1 MEYIHWGALKKAL
14 NNAPQGTQRWILK
27 HSAGQCGVG
36 RMLQRRNYQEHSMC
50 PRCGEQDETTKH
62 VIQCQAAD
70 TQQRWKTGI
79 KTIQQWFITTSTHP
93 DLQQAILQRLEEW
106 RDNKSR
112 RPIYASNGMLREAV
126 QQQDC
131 IGWWSFFQGRITQQF
146 ERVMEEHYNQI
157 TTKKKHNKWTRQL
170 IQQMWELQFQLWEH
184 RNNIEHNEMT
194 PAKQQQLEVKMARAR
209 DELQVGCADL
219 QRQDRYLF
227 AEPEVVL
234 SMTLSELTLWLQEV
248 GLARRAVDDVRIRK
262 QEQVARSR
270 VAMHAWLFSNNPR
283 IPTTDT
289 CTATLVDTVT
299 ADSHAE

>member
-1 MEYIHWGALKKAL
+1 
-14 NNAPQGTQRWILK
+14 
-27 HSAGQCGVG
+27 
-36 RMLQRRNYQEHSMC
+36 
-50 PRCGEQDETTKH
+50 
-62 VIQCQAAD
+62 
-70 TQQRWKTGI
+70 
-79 KTIQQWFITTSTHP
+79 
-93 DLQQAILQRLEEW
+93 
-106 RDNKSR
+106 
-112 RPIYASNGMLREAV
+112 
-126 QQQDC
+126 
-131 IGWWSFFQGRITQQF
+131 
-146 ERVMEEHYNQI
+146 
-157 TTKKKHNKWTRQL
+157 
-170 IQQMWELQFQLWEH
+170 
-184 RNNIEHNEMT
+184 MT

-248 GLARRAVDDVRIRK
+248 GLARQAVDDIRIRK

-289 CTATLVDTVT
+289 RTATLVDTVT